1 MHVFFSFLFSF
12 QWEEFIYTLE
22 AVQLTKFLIILDF
35 TYHNTFGKF
44 RILNFQKYKILVI
57 SPTCSMSFCTFLRFP
72 SIQALCKGVSP
83 FSFLW
88 KSIKQVLKNT
98 RTNENVC
105 GQNYIKIT
113 STQYFIINEFLPSL
127 CRIYPE
133 TMNQRLCVHK

>member
-1 MHVFFSFLFSF
+1 MHNCIYVHVFFSFLFSF

-72 SIQALCKGVSP
+72 SIQALCNGVSP

-105 GQNYIKIT
+105 GQSYIKIT
-113 STQYFIINEFLPSL
+113 STQ
-127 CRIYPE
+127 
-133 TMNQRLCVHK
+133 